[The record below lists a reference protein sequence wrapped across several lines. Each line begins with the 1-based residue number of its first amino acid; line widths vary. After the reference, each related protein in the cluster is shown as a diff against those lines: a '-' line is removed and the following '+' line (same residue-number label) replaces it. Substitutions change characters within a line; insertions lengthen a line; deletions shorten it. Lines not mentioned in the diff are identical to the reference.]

1 MRKALL
7 SLPLA
12 AMTWPALA
20 RAQVS
25 EAERAAARELFRQG
39 DELQRASKFGDALD
53 KFQRAQQVYGAP
65 TNLLRIAECD
75 AALGRLVES
84 AEAYRAVLR
93 TSVAGGA
100 APAFQAAIDQAR
112 AELEQVAPRIPSL
125 TVVVEAPPGASKLQL
140 QIDGQSVSA
149 ALIGEPIPLDPG
161 AHKVLVFAPG
171 FSDSQEQI
179 ELREQ
184 DKKTV
189 SLALTAIPRVA
200 VTQAVAPGDASLAA
214 PGSTAPPGATS
225 QPAAPVLSTPA
236 GGASDAL
243 VPKAARRS
251 LLLGAHLGFEVPSGK
266 LPSGGTGAPQGPV
279 DASSVGDAGP
289 AYAFDG
295 GVRFAG
301 QWYLGLTL
309 EHAQLSGGTGSGVP
323 SGDTHLSSNTTLL
336 ALLLGFIVNPDRPSL
351 YGEVGVGSRW
361 FSYKEGSSTAFTSG
375 SYTSPEV
382 TLGAGVWV
390 PVAHAWRLI
399 PKATVSVGSFGPP
412 SNKES
417 STNLSH
423 AFFML
428 GLSGD
433 FNADL

>member
-12 AMTWPALA
+12 AMTWSASA

-39 DELQRASKFGDALD
+39 DELQRVSRFGDALD
-53 KFQRAQQVYGAP
+53 RFQRAQQVFGAP

-93 TSVAGGA
+93 TSVAGGT
-100 APAFQAAIDQAR
+100 APAFQAAVDQAR
-112 AELEQVAPRIPSL
+112 AELEQVAPRIPRL
-125 TVVVEAPPGASKLQL
+125 TVQVQIPAGATNLQL
-140 QIDGQSVSA
+140 RIDGQNVPV

-161 AHKVLVFAPG
+161 AHEVVAFAAG
-171 FSDSQEQI
+171 FSGSEEQVELKEQET
-179 ELREQ
+179 
-184 DKKTV
+184 KTV
-189 SLALTAIPRVA
+189 SLALTAIP
-200 VTQAVAPGDASLAA
+200 DAAA
-214 PGSTAPPGATS
+214 TPERGSTAAPEAT
-225 QPAAPVLSTPA
+225 PPA
-236 GGASDAL
+236 GVTSTSSAPITATTAAGGSEAL
-243 VPKAARRS
+243 VPKPSRRS

-266 LPSGGTGAPQGPV
+266 LPSGGTGSPQGPV

-301 QWYLGLTL
+301 QWYLGVTL
-309 EHAQLSGGTGSGVP
+309 EHAQLSGGTGSGLP
-323 SGDTHLSSNTTLL
+323 PGDTHVSSNTTLL

-351 YGEVGVGSRW
+351 YGEIGVGSRW

-375 SYTSPEV
+375 SYASPEV

-412 SNKES
+412 SDKES
-417 STNLSH
+417 TTNLSH